1 MNKEDAAKQINDGG
15 EHKFL
20 MSQSRA
26 VPVVVLK
33 GARERELHPKAHEQL
48 IPIVIAMGHFFQGE
62 TILGGYCK
70 VRKGDIWYWGES
82 SYPVT
87 AATAD
92 QFYKAIQK
100 YGITLI
106 ENP

>member
-1 MNKEDAAKQINDGG
+1 
-15 EHKFL
+15 
-20 MSQSRA
+20 
-26 VPVVVLK
+26 
-33 GARERELHPKAHEQL
+33 
-48 IPIVIAMGHFFQGE
+48 
-62 TILGGYCK
+62 LGGYCK

-87 AATAD
+87 AATAE